1 MPPERGDGFVAKK
14 LYWMVSKDLLAECRS
29 LRVWPAML
37 LLGAVVALMFAMQ
50 ADLPAARAPGTGQE
64 ERVPGAGSRQIAGG
78 LLWLTIFFAGTLALD
93 RSFAAEHEDGCW
105 EGLLCYP
112 VSPTTVYLAKLT
124 VNIIALSALECVLIP
139 LFAMLTGAPLLAYPG
154 PIVAVAV
161 LGNLGIAAV
170 GTLLSAV
177 ANTGRQSS
185 YLLPLLVLPT
195 IIPLVLGAAEA
206 TRLAAEHDF
215 GPAWWRWVQLLGAF
229 AIIFITAGIG
239 LFEFAIEE

>member
-1 MPPERGDGFVAKK
+1 MQYKK
-14 LYWMVSKDLLAECRS
+14 LYWMISKDLLSECRS

-37 LLGAVVALMFAMQ
+37 LLGVVVALMFAMQ
-50 ADLPAARAPGTGQE
+50 TDLPPDGLR
-64 ERVPGAGSRQIAGG
+64 RIVGG

-93 RSFAAEHEDGCW
+93 RSFAAEREDGCW

-112 VSPTTVYLAKLT
+112 VSPTCIYLAKLI
-124 VNIIALSALECVLIP
+124 VNVVALAALECVLIP
-139 LFAMLTGAPLLAYPG
+139 LFAILTDVPLLAHPG
-154 PIVAVAV
+154 PVIAVAV
-161 LGNLGIAAV
+161 LENLGLAAV

-195 IIPLVLGAAEA
+195 VIPLVLGAAEA
-206 TRLAAEHDF
+206 TRLAVEHDF

-229 AIIFITAGIG
+229 AIVFTTAGIV
-239 LFEFAIEE
+239 LFEFTVEE